1 MNILVINGSPRGTGS
16 NSYKLA
22 SAFLEGV
29 KQETERM
36 GDAVWTEE
44 LQVNQM
50 NIKPCLGCFGC
61 WRNTPGTCCI
71 RDDMQEVMDKL
82 LWADVT
88 VWSFPLYYYTVP
100 GSLKNLIDRQ
110 LPMMLPF
117 MVDREDG
124 IGNGSHPSRDR
135 KSVV

>member
-44 LQVNQM
+44 LQVNQ
-50 NIKPCLGCFGC
+50 
-61 WRNTPGTCCI
+61 
-71 RDDMQEVMDKL
+71 
-82 LWADVT
+82 
-88 VWSFPLYYYTVP
+88 
-100 GSLKNLIDRQ
+100 
-110 LPMMLPF
+110 
-117 MVDREDG
+117 
-124 IGNGSHPSRDR
+124 
-135 KSVV
+135 